1 MTHPLVDYYLRDL
14 DLALAGKDPGER
26 ADTLAAIREHLEQ
39 AVTDS
44 SSGTDVERVL
54 AELGTVESIAADVT
68 PAAPHAN
75 AFEAPAAL
83 ATSSGPATMLVV
95 LGAIAVIISPLIF
108 VSIPLALVT
117 LIWSIV
123 LLRKQA
129 KGAAPRVGAGRLWT
143 ALALATVALFF
154 AALVV
159 FGLLAFD
166 ALKGTESGT
175 VTVVGA
181 GSTVTV
187 QAQAVAL
194 RQVSQPPSR
203 LCTE

>member
-95 LGAIAVIISPLIF
+95 LGAIAVLMAPLIF

-129 KGAAPRVGAGRLWT
+129 AGTAPRSGVGRLWT
-143 ALALATVALFF
+143 ALGLAVVAM
-154 AALVV
+154 
-159 FGLLAFD
+159 LLAVLVLAGMVAF
-166 ALKGTESGT
+166 KTVSNTNSGT
-175 VTVVGA
+175 VEVVGEA
-181 GSTVTV
+181 
-187 QAQAVAL
+187 
-194 RQVSQPPSR
+194 
-203 LCTE
+203 